1 MIICILY
8 KDFINLLDG
17 WCGLTDSQKLE
28 RFYSEYFKINEMFFN
43 YYYFNYLNINKN
55 QLNERVLKIQPE
67 HYAQIKELCENMP
80 PEKTAVEFVNKCRKL
95 LDIEHKLNMFLIIGF
110 FTAEGLSVSIEGVGE
125 KNILIGLER
134 FNDLNYL
141 ETIIAHEYG
150 HCLFNLKHELTIY
163 EKIHR
168 EGLAFFFSGLIF
180 PDKQLAKIVFL
191 SKSDIYEIKDNINE
205 IKNKILK
212 EELSQLDLF
221 KYSDIKLP
229 NRFGNLV
236 SYLYIKDLSKTLTLS
251 EIINLQNPKEQ
262 IRKWART
269 IEH

>member
-1 MIICILY
+1 MKTYPLY
-8 KDFINLLDG
+8 KNFLNLLDG
-17 WCGLTDSQKLE
+17 WCNLTDSHKLE
-28 RFYSEYFKINEMFFN
+28 RFYSEYFKTNEMFFN
-43 YYYFNYLNINKN
+43 YYYFNYLNINRK

-67 HYAQIKELCENMP
+67 HYAQIKELCKNMP
-80 PEKTAVEFVNKCRKL
+80 PEKTATEVVNKCMKL

-110 FTAEGLSVSIEGVGE
+110 FTPEGLSVSIEGVGE

-150 HCLFNLKHELTIY
+150 HCLFNLKPELTTY

-168 EGLAFFFSGLIF
+168 EGLAFFFSSLIL

-191 SKSDIYEIKDNINE
+191 SKSDLYEITDSIDE
-205 IKNKILK
+205 IKNKIHK
-212 EELSQLDLF
+212 EEFSQLDLF
-221 KYSDIKLP
+221 KYSDMKLP

-236 SYLYIKDLSKTLTLS
+236 SYLYIKDLSKTLTLN
-251 EIINLQNPKEQ
+251 EIINIKDPKKQ
-262 IRKWART
+262 IRNWCRT